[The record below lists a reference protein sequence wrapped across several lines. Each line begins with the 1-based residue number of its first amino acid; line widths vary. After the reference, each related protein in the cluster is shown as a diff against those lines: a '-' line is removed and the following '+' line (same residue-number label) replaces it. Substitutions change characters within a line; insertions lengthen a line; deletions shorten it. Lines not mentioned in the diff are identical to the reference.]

1 MEIKIKNNK
10 MNDLVNYGF
19 KSFDNGG
26 LKLPIKIK
34 NNEKFLISFKDGKIP
49 ILKITSDNSVNSI
62 EFYVIS
68 VNSETKLTFNDLRL
82 KTNYYIFNDNK
93 YKFS

>member
-1 MEIKIKNNK
+1 MEIKVKNNK
-10 MNDLVNYGF
+10 MDDLVNYGF
-19 KSFDNGG
+19 KSFDNGK

-34 NNEKFLISFKDGKIP
+34 DNEQFLISVKDGKTP

-62 EFYVIS
+62 EFYIVSI
-68 VNSETKLTFNDLRL
+68 NYENQLTFNDLRL
-82 KTNYYIFNDNK
+82 KSNYYIFSDNK